1 MPYQIPMDERLKG
14 TVQQR
19 VKCEPVSVNKV
30 GDYCKGEDGN
40 TTLPVEFNEV
50 KSLAILDS
58 GAGVAIATKGVWESW
73 GKPALRKTR
82 TKLQLADG
90 FIESP
95 INLLKKVVVTSCGIE
110 YEHTFPVVE
119 FGKKVNYEI
128 ILGRPFMRQLKMI
141 QDLGYNYIYL

>member
-1 MPYQIPMDERLKG
+1 MPHQIPVDERLKG
-14 TVQQR
+14 IVQQR
-19 VKCEPVSVNKV
+19 VKCETVPINKG
-30 GDYCKGEDGN
+30 GDYCEGEDGN

-82 TKLQLADG
+82 MKLQLADG

-95 INLLKKVVVTSCGIE
+95 IGLLEKVVVTSCGIE
-110 YEHTFPVVE
+110 YKHTFPMVD
-119 FGKKVNYEI
+119 FGKKPNYEI

-141 QDLGYNYIYL
+141 QDWGYNYIYL